1 MTTKIIPAACAAFLL
16 ALPVL
21 AQAEGKAALTYGYD
35 QNVYRSF
42 AFKGDLDFTRDYI
55 LDVDHLHAES
65 SGVVSLRQSG
75 IGFTAYATDC
85 LSGHYRYSETNDTV
99 FLVTGNEGD
108 ISVALNSLW
117 DSKLKTKL
125 TGGYA
130 GFAYNNANPPANGS
144 GRTLDQTRRSYSLSQ
159 DLISSFNIYASYDEY
174 AYEVDL
180 TKLVLLLVRRSRIAA
195 ISANNFLIF
204 PDTTRSLGFT
214 WKTTEK
220 LTFDVSSSKTL
231 TVFNQEQISSR
242 LGLDY
247 QFTEA
252 LNLGLAVT
260 RSTST
265 SLIRANGVVVLPATD
280 TTLNEVTASW
290 YF

>member
-1 MTTKIIPAACAAFLL
+1 MFNSRIFSACAALLL
-16 ALPVL
+16 ALPTL

-35 QNVYRSF
+35 QNGYRSF
-42 AFKGDLDFTRDYI
+42 AFKGDIDFTKDYI
-55 LDVDHLHAES
+55 LDIDHLHAES
-65 SGVVSLRQSG
+65 SGIVSMRQSG
-75 IGFTAYATDC
+75 IGLTAYATDW

-99 FLVTGNEGD
+99 FLVAGNEGD
-108 ISVALNSLW
+108 ISVALNALW

-130 GFAYNNANPPANGS
+130 SFAYNNANPPANGG

-159 DLISSFNIYASYDEY
+159 DITPTFNLYASYDEY

-180 TKLVLLLVRRSRIAA
+180 TRLVLLLVRRSRIAA
-195 ISANNFLIF
+195 ISANSFLSF
-204 PDTTRSLGFT
+204 PDTTRSVGFT

-220 LTFDVSSSKTL
+220 LTFDISSSKAL
-231 TVFNQEQISSR
+231 TVFNQDQINSR
-242 LGLDY
+242 LGFDY
-247 QFTEA
+247 QLTDA
-252 LNLGLAVT
+252 LNIGLAVT

-265 SLIRANGVVVLPATD
+265 SLIRASGVVVQPASD